1 MGSTSGKEWPQMM
14 DDRLLVT
21 EKYNSGSNGTN
32 TNKNN
37 TIHAGSATL
46 DVSGVMNKPLSAS
59 EHAQAALTCPR
70 CDSSNTKFCYF
81 NNYSLSQ
88 PRHFCKACKRY
99 WTHGGAL
106 RNVPVGGGCRKN
118 KRAKMPVAASTGP
131 PNRPQPHLLAPPD
144 PIPSISVQISSSS
157 YLGAAASLYAL
168 QTAAA
173 SSSSDMSSIQ
183 IPSFTSTAF
192 DLQSH
197 LGSLGLDLSS
207 KPQRDYEYHL
217 GELQPLPSLSSTAMP
232 LLNDH
237 PLSGSSLQS
246 PPLVAPSTKHPKRT
260 EDYQALCSFNELQAS
275 GRNWRMDRM
284 MKSVKLEGQ
293 TNDMINSNISSYID
307 WQIPNPTEISLDNFG
322 PAAAMY
328 WNSAISGG
336 SSWPENTNLG
346 SSLTPLI

>member
-1 MGSTSGKEWPQMM
+1 M
-14 DDRLLVT
+14 DDRLLAT
-21 EKYNSGSNGTN
+21 ANNNSSSNGTN

-46 DVSGVMNKPLSAS
+46 DVSGVMNKLLSAS
-59 EHAQAALTCPR
+59 EHAQAALRCPR

-118 KRAKMPVAASTGP
+118 KRAKMPVAASTAP
-131 PNRPQPHLLAPPD
+131 QKRPQPHLLAPPD
-144 PIPSISVQISSSS
+144 PIRPISVQISSSS
-157 YLGAAASLYAL
+157 YLGVAASLCAL
-168 QTAAA
+168 QTASA
-173 SSSSDMSSIQ
+173 SSSSDMSPALPIVASSIQ
-183 IPSFTSTAF
+183 IPSFASTAF

-207 KPQRDYEYHL
+207 KPQRDSEYHL
-217 GELQPLPSLSSTAMP
+217 GELQSLPSLSSTAML

-237 PLSGSSLQS
+237 PLFGSSLQS

-260 EDYQALCSFNELQAS
+260 QDLCSFNELQAS
-275 GRNWRMDRM
+275 GRNWSIDRM
-284 MKSVKLEGQ
+284 MKEVKLEGQ
-293 TNDMINSNISSYID
+293 TNDMINSNNSSCID
-307 WQIPNPTEISLDNFG
+307 WQIPIPTEISLDNSG
-322 PAAAMY
+322 SAAAMY
-328 WNSAISGG
+328 WNSAFGSGSG
-336 SSWPENTNLG
+336 WPDNTNLG